1 MTAGG
6 DSLRD
11 LIPEILAPQTLNDT
25 RRAALEGLLDA
36 LSARP
41 GERAEDVLL
50 DLELIDDERL
60 ALALALRS
68 GLPYQG
74 LRGFVPDNRLFLY
87 FPLAVARAQRILP
100 LVLIDDTLT
109 LATAF
114 VDADLAVLRER
125 FPNLR
130 LTIVISPRR
139 EILEALTHVAG

>member
-11 LIPEILAPQTLNDT
+11 VIPEILAPRAFDDT
-25 RRAALEGLLDA
+25 SRAALEGLLDA
-36 LSARP
+36 ISARP
-41 GERAEDVLL
+41 GESAEDVLL
-50 DLELIDDERL
+50 DLQLVDDERL

-74 LRGFVPDNRLFLY
+74 LRGFVPDERLFLY
-87 FPLAVARAQRILP
+87 FPLAHARAQRIVP

-114 VDADLAVLRER
+114 VDVNLTFLRER

-130 LTIVISPRR
+130 LTVVISPRR